1 MHKNLDFKMAV
12 ASPLVQ
18 NANVKNEDDIEKFPY
33 RIFNDLSKKLKDAE
47 VTIAKML
54 AEREAL
60 EDVKDD
66 EINILKQK
74 ISDLTYENNRYV
86 SPLDIKLYFLCL
98 R

>member
-1 MHKNLDFKMAV
+1 MLPSAKVMSDE
-12 ASPLVQ
+12 
-18 NANVKNEDDIEKFPY
+18 NVEKFPY
-33 RIFNDLSKKLKDAE
+33 RIFNDLSKKLKYAE